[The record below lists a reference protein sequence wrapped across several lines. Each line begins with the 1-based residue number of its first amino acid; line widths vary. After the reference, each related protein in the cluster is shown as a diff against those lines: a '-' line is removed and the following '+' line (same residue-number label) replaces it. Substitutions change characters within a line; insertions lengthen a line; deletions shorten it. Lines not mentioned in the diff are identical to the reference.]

1 MLKII
6 DLTTGYGP
14 VEVLHE
20 VNLDFKDSRIVTVL
34 GANGAGKSTLIKT
47 ISGILRPW
55 KGSVLFDG
63 KDISRMSTSQIAKM
77 GIVHVP
83 EGRHIFPN
91 LTVKE
96 NLLLGGYFRSDK
108 ENKETLDQV
117 LRLFPI
123 LKERINQKGGNLSGG
138 EQQMLAIARGLMAK
152 PRLLL
157 LDEPSLGLAPI
168 LVSEIFQTVKGLAQ
182 QEGVQVLLVEQNARK
197 ALDISDTGYVM
208 VLGRIV
214 LSGTSDEL
222 KENPEVRK
230 LYLGGQ
236 NV

>member
-55 KGSVLFDG
+55 KGSILFDG
-63 KDISRMSTSQIAKM
+63 TDISKLDTSQIAKL

-83 EGRHIFPN
+83 EGRHIYPN

-117 LRLFPI
+117 LKLFPI

-168 LVSEIFQTVKGLAQ
+168 IVSEIFQTVKDLAH

-197 ALDISDTGYVM
+197 
-208 VLGRIV
+208 R
-214 LSGTSDEL
+214 
-222 KENPEVRK
+222 
-230 LYLGGQ
+230 
-236 NV
+236 

>member
-6 DLTTGYGP
+6 DLSTGYGP
-14 VEVLHE
+14 VEVLHN

-47 ISGILRPW
+47 ISGILKPW
-55 KGSVLFDG
+55 KGSILFDG
-63 KDISRMSTSQIAKM
+63 KDISRMDTSQIAKM

-91 LTVKE
+91 LTVRE

-117 LRLFPI
+117 LNLFPV
-123 LKERINQKGGNLSGG
+123 LNERIHQKGGNLSGG

-168 LVSEIFQTVKGLAQ
+168 LASEIFQTVKELTQ

-230 LYLGGQ
+230 LYLGGK
-236 NV
+236 NA

>member
-55 KGSVLFDG
+55 KGSILFDG
-63 KDISRMSTSQIAKM
+63 TDISKLDTSQIAKL

-83 EGRHIFPN
+83 EGRHIYPN

>member
-14 VEVLHE
+14 VEVLHD
-20 VNLDFKDSRIVTVL
+20 VSLDFKDSRIVTVL

-47 ISGILRPW
+47 ISGILKPW
-55 KGSVLFDG
+55 KGSILFDG

-91 LTVKE
+91 LTVRE

-108 ENKETLDQV
+108 ENSETLDQV
-117 LRLFPI
+117 LNLFPV
-123 LKERINQKGGNLSGG
+123 LNERIHQKGGNLSGG

-168 LVSEIFQTVKGLAQ
+168 LVSEIFQTVKSLAQ

>member
-14 VEVLHE
+14 VEVLHD

-47 ISGILRPW
+47 ISGILKPW
-55 KGSVLFDG
+55 KGSILFDG

-91 LTVKE
+91 LTVRE

-108 ENKETLDQV
+108 GNKETLDQV
-117 LRLFPI
+117 LKLFPA

-168 LVSEIFQTVKGLAQ
+168 LVSEIFQTVKSLAQ

>member
-1 MLKII
+1 
-6 DLTTGYGP
+6 
-14 VEVLHE
+14 
-20 VNLDFKDSRIVTVL
+20 
-34 GANGAGKSTLIKT
+34 
-47 ISGILRPW
+47 
-55 KGSVLFDG
+55 
-63 KDISRMSTSQIAKM
+63 M

-91 LTVKE
+91 LTVRE

-108 ENKETLDQV
+108 ENSETLDQV
-117 LRLFPI
+117 LNLFPV
-123 LKERINQKGGNLSGG
+123 LNERIHQKGGNLSGG

-168 LVSEIFQTVKGLAQ
+168 LASEIFQAVKELAQ

-214 LSGTSDEL
+214 LSGTSAEL
-222 KENPEVRK
+222 RENPEVRK
-230 LYLGGQ
+230 LYLGGK

>member
-108 ENKETLDQV
+108 ENSETLDQV
-117 LRLFPI
+117 LNLFPV
-123 LKERINQKGGNLSGG
+123 LNERIHQKGGNLSGG

-168 LVSEIFQTVKGLAQ
+168 LASEIFQAVKELAQ

-214 LSGTSDEL
+214 LSGTSAEL
-222 KENPEVRK
+222 RENPEVRK
-230 LYLGGQ
+230 LYLGGK

>member
-14 VEVLHE
+14 VQVLHDI
-20 VNLDFKDSRIVTVL
+20 NLDFKDSRIVTVL

-55 KGSVLFDG
+55 KGSILFDG
-63 KDISRMSTSQIAKM
+63 TDISKLDTSQIAKL

-117 LRLFPI
+117 LKLFPV

-168 LVSEIFQTVKGLAQ
+168 LVSEIFQTVKDLAQ
-182 QEGVQVLLVEQNARK
+182 KEGVQVLLVEQNARK

-208 VLGRIV
+208 VLGKMV

>member
-1 MLKII
+1 MLRVI

-20 VNLDFKDSRIVTVL
+20 VNLDFEDANIVTVL
-34 GANGAGKSTLIKT
+34 GANGAGKSTLIRT
-47 ISGILRPW
+47 VSGILKPW
-55 KGSVLFDG
+55 KGSILFGDNE
-63 KDISRMSTSQIAKM
+63 ISHMDTSQIAKL
-77 GIVHVP
+77 GIAHVP

-96 NLLLGGYFRSDK
+96 NLLLGGYFRTDD
-108 ENKETLDQV
+108 ENKETLDHV
-117 LRLFPI
+117 LELFPL
-123 LKERINQKGGNLSGG
+123 LKERIGQKGGNLSGG
-138 EQQMLAIARGLMAK
+138 EQQMLALGRGLMAK

-168 LVSEIFQTVKGLAQ
+168 LVSEIFETVKRLAQ
-182 QEGVQVLLVEQNARK
+182 HEKVQVLLVEQNARK
-197 ALDISDTGYVM
+197 ALDISDIGYVM
-208 VLGRIV
+208 VLGRVV

-222 KENPEVRK
+222 SKNPEVRK

>member
-14 VEVLHE
+14 VEVLHD
-20 VNLDFKDSRIVTVL
+20 VNMDFKDSRIVTVL

-47 ISGILRPW
+47 ISGILKPW
-55 KGSVLFDG
+55 KGSILFDG
-63 KDISRMSTSQIAKM
+63 KDISRLDTSQIAKM

-91 LTVKE
+91 LTVRE
-96 NLLLGGYFRSDK
+96 NLFLGGYFRSDK
-108 ENKETLDQV
+108 ENSETLDQV
-117 LRLFPI
+117 LNLFPV
-123 LKERINQKGGNLSGG
+123 LNERIHQKGGNLSGG

-168 LVSEIFQTVKGLAQ
+168 LASEIFQAVKELAQ

-214 LSGTSDEL
+214 LSGTSAEL
-222 KENPEVRK
+222 RENPEVRK
-230 LYLGGQ
+230 LYLGGK

>member
-1 MLKII
+1 MLK
-6 DLTTGYGP
+6 
-14 VEVLHE
+14 
-20 VNLDFKDSRIVTVL
+20 NLDFKDSRIVTVL

-91 LTVKE
+91 LTVRE

-117 LRLFPI
+117 LKLFPV

-168 LVSEIFQTVKGLAQ
+168 LVSEIFQTVKSLAQ

-208 VLGRIV
+208 VLGHIV
-214 LSGTSDEL
+214 LSGSSDEL

>member
-14 VEVLHE
+14 VEVLHD

-47 ISGILRPW
+47 ISGILKPW
-55 KGSVLFDG
+55 KGSILFDG

-91 LTVKE
+91 LTVRE

-108 ENKETLDQV
+108 ENSETLDQV
-117 LRLFPI
+117 LNLFPV
-123 LKERINQKGGNLSGG
+123 LNERIHQKGGNLSGG

-168 LVSEIFQTVKGLAQ
+168 LASEIFQAVKELAQ

-214 LSGTSDEL
+214 LSGTSAEL
-222 KENPEVRK
+222 RENPEVRK
-230 LYLGGQ
+230 LYLGGK

>member
-55 KGSVLFDG
+55 KGSILFDG
-63 KDISRMSTSQIAKM
+63 TDISKLDTSQIAKL

-83 EGRHIFPN
+83 EGRHIYPN

-117 LRLFPI
+117 LKLFPI

-168 LVSEIFQTVKGLAQ
+168 IVSEIFQTVKDLAH

-208 VLGRIV
+208 VLGRMV

>member
-1 MLKII
+1 MLKTI

-91 LTVKE
+91 LTVRE

-117 LRLFPI
+117 LKLFPV

-168 LVSEIFQTVKGLAQ
+168 LVSEIFQTVKSLAQ

-222 KENPEVRK
+222 RENPEVRK

>member
-14 VEVLHE
+14 VEVLHD

-55 KGSVLFDG
+55 KGSILFDG
-63 KDISRMSTSQIAKM
+63 TDISKLDTSQIAKL

-117 LRLFPI
+117 LKLFPV

-168 LVSEIFQTVKGLAQ
+168 LVSEIFQTVKDLAQ
-182 QEGVQVLLVEQNARK
+182 KEGVQVLLVEQNARK

-208 VLGRIV
+208 VLGKMV

>member
-1 MLKII
+1 MLRVI

-20 VNLDFKDSRIVTVL
+20 VNLDFEDANIVTVL
-34 GANGAGKSTLIKT
+34 GANGAGKSTLIRT
-47 ISGILRPW
+47 VSGILKPW
-55 KGSVLFDG
+55 KGSILFGDNE
-63 KDISRMSTSQIAKM
+63 ISHMDTSQIAKL
-77 GIVHVP
+77 GIAHVP

-96 NLLLGGYFRSDK
+96 NLLLGGYFRTDD
-108 ENKETLDQV
+108 ENKETLDHV
-117 LRLFPI
+117 LELFPL
-123 LKERINQKGGNLSGG
+123 LKERIGQKGGNLSGG
-138 EQQMLAIARGLMAK
+138 EQQMLAIGRGLMAK

-168 LVSEIFQTVKGLAQ
+168 LVSEIFETVKRLAQ
-182 QEGVQVLLVEQNARK
+182 HEKVQVLLVEQNARK
-197 ALDISDTGYVM
+197 ALDISDIGYVM
-208 VLGRIV
+208 VLGRVV

-222 KENPEVRK
+222 SKNPEVRK

>member
-6 DLTTGYGP
+6 DLSTGYGP
-14 VEVLHE
+14 VEVLHD

-47 ISGILRPW
+47 ISGILKPW
-55 KGSVLFDG
+55 KGSILFDG
-63 KDISRMSTSQIAKM
+63 KDISRMDTSQIAKM

-91 LTVKE
+91 LTVRE

-117 LRLFPI
+117 LNLFPV
-123 LKERINQKGGNLSGG
+123 LNERIHQKGGNLSGG

-168 LVSEIFQTVKGLAQ
+168 LASEIFQTVKELTQ

-230 LYLGGQ
+230 LYLGGK
-236 NV
+236 NA

>member
-55 KGSVLFDG
+55 KGSILFDG
-63 KDISRMSTSQIAKM
+63 TDISKLDTSQIAKL

-83 EGRHIFPN
+83 EGRHIYPN

-117 LRLFPI
+117 LKLFPI
-123 LKERINQKGGNLSGG
+123 LKERINQKGGSLSGG

-168 LVSEIFQTVKGLAQ
+168 IVSEIFQTVKDLAH

-208 VLGRIV
+208 VLGRMV

>member
-1 MLKII
+1 
-6 DLTTGYGP
+6 
-14 VEVLHE
+14 VLHDI
-20 VNLDFKDSRIVTVL
+20 NLDFKDSRIVTVL

-55 KGSVLFDG
+55 KGSILFDG
-63 KDISRMSTSQIAKM
+63 TDISKLDTSQIAKL
-77 GIVHVP
+77 GIVSCTRRTAH
-83 EGRHIFPN
+83 FPN

-117 LRLFPI
+117 LKLFPV

-168 LVSEIFQTVKGLAQ
+168 LVSEIFQTVKDLAQ
-182 QEGVQVLLVEQNARK
+182 KEGVQVLLVEQNARK

-222 KENPEVRK
+222 RENPEVRK

>member
-14 VEVLHE
+14 VEVLHD

-47 ISGILRPW
+47 ISGILKPW
-55 KGSVLFDG
+55 KGSILFDG

-91 LTVKE
+91 LTVRE

-117 LRLFPI
+117 LKLFQH
-123 LKERINQKGGNLSGG
+123 LKNASIKRAGIY
-138 EQQMLAIARGLMAK
+138 
-152 PRLLL
+152 
-157 LDEPSLGLAPI
+157 
-168 LVSEIFQTVKGLAQ
+168 
-182 QEGVQVLLVEQNARK
+182 QEGNNK
-197 ALDISDTGYVM
+197 C
-208 VLGRIV
+208 
-214 LSGTSDEL
+214 
-222 KENPEVRK
+222 
-230 LYLGGQ
+230 
-236 NV
+236 

>member
-14 VEVLHE
+14 VEVLHD

-47 ISGILRPW
+47 ISGILKPW
-55 KGSVLFDG
+55 KGSILFDG

-91 LTVKE
+91 LTVRE

-117 LRLFPI
+117 LKLFPV

-168 LVSEIFQTVKGLAQ
+168 LVSEIFQTVKSLAQ

-222 KENPEVRK
+222 RENPEVRK

>member
-14 VEVLHE
+14 VEVLHD

-47 ISGILRPW
+47 ISGILKPW
-55 KGSVLFDG
+55 KGSILFDG

-168 LVSEIFQTVKGLAQ
+168 LVSEIFQTVKSLAQ

>member
-14 VEVLHE
+14 VEVLHD

-47 ISGILRPW
+47 ISGILKPW
-55 KGSVLFDG
+55 KGSILFDG

-91 LTVKE
+91 LTVRE

-117 LRLFPI
+117 LKLFPV

-168 LVSEIFQTVKGLAQ
+168 LVSEIFQTVKDLAQ
-182 QEGVQVLLVEQNARK
+182 KEGVQVLLVEQNARK

-208 VLGRIV
+208 VLGKMV

>member
-14 VEVLHE
+14 VEVLHD

-55 KGSVLFDG
+55 KGSILFDG
-63 KDISRMSTSQIAKM
+63 TDISKLDTSQIAKL

-117 LRLFPI
+117 LKLFPV

-138 EQQMLAIARGLMAK
+138 EQQMLDIARGLMAK

-168 LVSEIFQTVKGLAQ
+168 LVSEIFQTVKDLAQ
-182 QEGVQVLLVEQNARK
+182 KEGVQVLLVEQNARK

-208 VLGRIV
+208 VLGKMV

>member
-168 LVSEIFQTVKGLAQ
+168 LVSEIFQTVKSLAQ

>member
-14 VEVLHE
+14 VEVLHD

-47 ISGILRPW
+47 ISGILKPW
-55 KGSVLFDG
+55 KGSILFDG
-63 KDISRMSTSQIAKM
+63 KDISRLDTSQIAKM

-91 LTVKE
+91 LTVRE
-96 NLLLGGYFRSDK
+96 NLFLGGYFRSDK
-108 ENKETLDQV
+108 ENSETLDQV
-117 LRLFPI
+117 LNLFPV
-123 LKERINQKGGNLSGG
+123 LNERIHQKGGNLSGG

-168 LVSEIFQTVKGLAQ
+168 LASEIFQAVKELAQ

-214 LSGTSDEL
+214 LSGTSAEL
-222 KENPEVRK
+222 RENPEVRK
-230 LYLGGQ
+230 LYLGGK

>member
-1 MLKII
+1 
-6 DLTTGYGP
+6 
-14 VEVLHE
+14 
-20 VNLDFKDSRIVTVL
+20 
-34 GANGAGKSTLIKT
+34 
-47 ISGILRPW
+47 
-55 KGSVLFDG
+55 
-63 KDISRMSTSQIAKM
+63 
-77 GIVHVP
+77 
-83 EGRHIFPN
+83 
-91 LTVKE
+91 
-96 NLLLGGYFRSDK
+96 
-108 ENKETLDQV
+108 
-117 LRLFPI
+117 
-123 LKERINQKGGNLSGG
+123 
-138 EQQMLAIARGLMAK
+138 MLAIARGLMAK

-168 LVSEIFQTVKGLAQ
+168 LVSEIFQTVKSLAQ

-222 KENPEVRK
+222 RENPEVRK

>member
-1 MLKII
+1 
-6 DLTTGYGP
+6 
-14 VEVLHE
+14 
-20 VNLDFKDSRIVTVL
+20 
-34 GANGAGKSTLIKT
+34 
-47 ISGILRPW
+47 
-55 KGSVLFDG
+55 
-63 KDISRMSTSQIAKM
+63 
-77 GIVHVP
+77 
-83 EGRHIFPN
+83 
-91 LTVKE
+91 
-96 NLLLGGYFRSDK
+96 
-108 ENKETLDQV
+108 
-117 LRLFPI
+117 
-123 LKERINQKGGNLSGG
+123 
-138 EQQMLAIARGLMAK
+138 MLAIARGLMAK

-168 LVSEIFQTVKGLAQ
+168 LVSEIFQTVKSLAQ